1 MTDALDPAPDVL
13 YSVDGPVATVTLNR
27 PDRLNAII
35 PGMGE
40 EYAAALQR
48 ADADPQ
54 VRAIVVTG
62 AGRGFCAG
70 ADLGALAEGPDVLAR
85 YLDGQTPDTL
95 PTVALRLRKP
105 VATAINGPCA
115 GIGFVLAISADARFA
130 HPAATLSTT
139 FARLGLIA
147 EYGVAWLL
155 TRLVGLADATDL
167 LLTGRTV
174 TGEQAH
180 AMGLVNAVS
189 EDPVAAATAWALDV
203 AQRCSPS
210 ALAVM
215 KAQLLAV
222 DSQRMDEAVVT
233 SLAEM
238 RRAFERPDL
247 AEAIAA
253 RSEQRLP
260 SFPPLA

>member
-1 MTDALDPAPDVL
+1 MTDVL
-13 YSVDGPVATVTLNR
+13 YAVDGPVATITLNR
-27 PDRLNAII
+27 PDRLNAIV

-40 EYAAALQR
+40 EYAAALLR
-48 ADADPQ
+48 ADADPA

-70 ADLGALAEGPDVLAR
+70 ADLGALSEGPETLAR

-95 PTVALRLRKP
+95 PTLALRLRKP

-130 HPAATLSTT
+130 HPQASMSTT
-139 FARLGLIA
+139 FSRLGLIA
-147 EYGVAWLL
+147 EYGCAWLL
-155 TRLVGLADATDL
+155 TRLVGLAGATDL
-167 LLTGRTV
+167 LLTGRTI
-174 TGEQAH
+174 TGEQAL
-180 AMGLVNAVS
+180 AMGLVNAVD
-189 EDPVAAATAWALDV
+189 EDPVGVATAWALDL
-203 AQRCSPS
+203 AERCSPS

-215 KAQLLAV
+215 KAQLLQV
-222 DSQRMDEAVVT
+222 DGQRMDEAVVT

-247 AEAIAA
+247 AEALAA
-253 RSEQRLP
+253 RTQQRP
-260 SFPPLA
+260 AVFPPLA